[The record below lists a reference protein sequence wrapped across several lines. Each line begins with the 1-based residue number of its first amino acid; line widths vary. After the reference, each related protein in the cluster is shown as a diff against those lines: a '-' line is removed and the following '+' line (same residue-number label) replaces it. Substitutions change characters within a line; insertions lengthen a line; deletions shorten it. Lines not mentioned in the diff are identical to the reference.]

1 MTDKKRRTADSLRS
15 ARWFAPDDLRSFGH
29 RSRAMQMG
37 YAPEEWAGRP
47 VIAILNTWSDA
58 QPCHMHFKSRVDDV
72 KRGILMAG
80 GFPMELPALSLSES
94 FLKPTTMLYRNLLAM
109 DAEELLRGHPVD
121 GVVLM
126 GGCDK
131 TTPALLLGATSM
143 NLPAIYL
150 PAGPMLRGNWQGKVL
165 GSGSDAWKYWDERRA
180 GNITESDWVNVE
192 AGIARSYG
200 TCMTMGTAS
209 TMTAIAESIGMTLP
223 GASSIPAADANH
235 IRMSSE
241 CGRRIVE
248 MVWEDLTPKR
258 IQTRQAFENGITVA
272 MAMGCSTNAIIHLI
286 AQARRAGQDIGL
298 ADFEAASRKVPVI
311 ANVRPSGDKYLME
324 DFFYAGGLPGLMSR
338 IKDHLHLDAMTVT
351 GKTLGD
357 NIARAAVF
365 NDDVIR
371 TVDDPIYAEGA
382 LAVLKGNLAPDGCVI
397 KPSACD
403 PRFLKHTGPALVFDD
418 YPSMKAA
425 IDRDDLDVTADH
437 ILILRNAGPQ
447 GGPGM
452 PEWGMLPIPKKLV
465 KQGVRD
471 MVRIS
476 DARMSGT
483 SYGACILHVAPESYV
498 GGPLALVRNG
508 DRITLDVAART
519 IDLDVP
525 EAELAKRRAAWKAPA
540 PRYERGYGWMFNRHI
555 RQANEGC
562 DFDFLETGFGAPVDE
577 PAIY

>member
-180 GNITESDWVNVE
+180 GNITETDWVNVE

-311 ANVRPSGDKYLME
+311 ANVRPSGDTYLME

-338 IKDHLHLDAMTVT
+338 IKDHLHLDAITVT